1 MGLIDNKGIVYL
13 NDSDGK
19 AVEVAR
25 MKFGE
30 YFDPIEATTP
40 EITYIE
46 IDNPVQFVTDVFYF
60 KKDEEGMV
68 FNCLRTDE
76 TTMRLLE
83 IYMTNI
89 QDEHCTPEQLLTNV
103 IQKFF
108 VELKGYQIPD
118 VVFAKYE
125 R

>member
-108 VELKGYQIPD
+108 LEKMGYQIPD